1 MKGIQDLIR
10 PCATLARYEAALAA
24 GTITQD
30 VMVFI
35 ADVRQIRWKGE
46 IYDCSQGIKA
56 INETAGLFALADGLV
71 GKNDEYYYLPHKAPA
86 DDKEHTFAML
96 SDLEGAGGGGG
107 ESGGGLDP
115 ESEQVIAGAFVN
127 LNNRLIEDRNS
138 FATKEELANDVAHLT
153 SEIEQRE
160 EVTAAALAELNARV
174 VNNMKVVEQ
183 GYLTLKDFAEYV
195 ANLTAE
201 IQDNERVIATALTNI
216 NERLLAL
223 TNG

>member
-46 IYDCSQGIKA
+46 IYDCSVTA
-56 INETAGLFALADGLV
+56 ITEEGKTFVHADGL
-71 GKNDEYYYLPHKAPA
+71 NDSNDAYFYLPGSAPA
-86 DDKEHTFAML
+86 DDPEHTFAML
-96 SDLEGAGGGGG
+96 SDLQGAGGGGG

-127 LNNRLIEDRNS
+127 LNNRLNEDRNS